1 MPAITQTLTPRPLR
15 RFRQRPRQVDALLA
29 IVLIVLSVAWSIN
42 AMYHAPQLSRLDEWT
57 YIDYSWKISAGH
69 IPVRGEALGLE
80 ARTAWSCRGMEGAI
94 RKVVPPACSEV
105 ASHAAH
111 DWPFN
116 GENYNAFHPPFF
128 FLFTGLFGRA
138 FAFVTG
144 AGFVTGA
151 RVFCALVL
159 ACGIAALYFAIRAWR
174 VRPVAAFAGALVVLA
189 TPAVAASG
197 TMVHSESANALAGAA
212 AVWIGARIFVQ
223 HKLGWVVPSL
233 VALAITLTRVVST
246 VGIIC
251 VLAMVALSA
260 IFPKAGGFGRSDRRK
275 LVTIVVVGLIAIF
288 GGYFAWSM
296 WQNART
302 PTGYVP
308 AINGLSTSEFTGQ
321 FAQVIGTLIAPYGI
335 TQHPYDWYMQ
345 DTLVSDVLIGW
356 SNNVLYWFYIAL
368 PWVGL
373 LAFLGDSARRLLA
386 GSAAIGPF
394 VAAVVVQGRELLT
407 NHSFFRVLSG
417 RYAMAAVPLFGATAA
432 SLFDRK
438 ILRWVLLGFGLASY
452 AVVMA
457 SPWLPLTA
465 V

>member
-1 MPAITQTLTPRPLR
+1 
-15 RFRQRPRQVDALLA
+15 
-29 IVLIVLSVAWSIN
+29 
-42 AMYHAPQLSRLDEWT
+42 
-57 YIDYSWKISAGH
+57 
-69 IPVRGEALGLE
+69 
-80 ARTAWSCRGMEGAI
+80 
-94 RKVVPPACSEV
+94 
-105 ASHAAH
+105 
-111 DWPFN
+111 
-116 GENYNAFHPPFF
+116 
-128 FLFTGLFGRA
+128 
-138 FAFVTG
+138 
-144 AGFVTGA
+144 
-151 RVFCALVL
+151 
-159 ACGIAALYFAIRAWR
+159 
-174 VRPVAAFAGALVVLA
+174 
-189 TPAVAASG
+189 
-197 TMVHSESANALAGAA
+197 
-212 AVWIGARIFVQ
+212 
-223 HKLGWVVPSL
+223 
-233 VALAITLTRVVST
+233 
-246 VGIIC
+246 
-251 VLAMVALSA
+251 MVALSA
-260 IFPKAGGFGRSDRRK
+260 IFPKAGGFGRSDRRR

-302 PTGYVP
+302 PAGYVP

-356 SNNVLYWFYIAL
+356 SNNVLYWFYVAL

-432 SLFDRK
+432 ALFDRK

-457 SPWLPLTA
+457 SPWLPLTTG
-465 V
+465 